1 MPYHVILTR
10 PTYSKLH
17 QMIHE
22 RLQAD
27 VVGEDGLGRLG
38 HAAIARGRR
47 VRRGRVELGE
57 QETGL
62 GAACVADDEAWEGEA
77 VLD

>member
-1 MPYHVILTR
+1 MLF
-10 PTYSKLH
+10 KLRKSNSQLH
-17 QMIHE
+17 EMIHE
-22 RLQAD
+22 SLQAD

-62 GAACVADDEAWEGEA
+62 GAAGVADDEAGEREA